1 MLACFSPAKKCLID
15 ENISEGKIFT
25 APNAMAHSIT
35 ITNKAMSTGK
45 KNLFCLNTRIQK
57 FHEFKNI
64 LSATWTEVNKIMFL
78 KTNDPFIFSC
88 IG

>member
-1 MLACFSPAKKCLID
+1 MFAGFSPAKKCLMD

-25 APNAMAHSIT
+25 APNAMAHSMT
-35 ITNKAMSTGK
+35 ITNKAISTGK
-45 KNLFCLNTRIQK
+45 KNLFCLNTRMQK

-64 LSATWTEVNKIMFL
+64 LSTSWPKVNKIVFF
-78 KTNDPFIFSC
+78 KTNDAFVFSC